1 MLSCWPYLVM
11 ELVDGESLA
20 QMIQAA
26 RSLDVPQRVGL
37 MADLC
42 EGLAY
47 AHDHGVVHRDIK
59 PANLMI
65 TTAGVLKILDF
76 GLARLTDD
84 LADPS
89 LTQSGAVI
97 GTPQY
102 MSPEQVSGLPAD
114 ARSDIFSVGTVMYE
128 LFTGERAFGGHSAA
142 LVRLLVLHDS
152 PRPMDEIVTGFP
164 DALAAIVAKAMEK
177 DRSRRYQNLD
187 ALAADL
193 RDWRRDNDGPE
204 QADRVARLDRTP
216 ADSADASSP
225 GLDGF
230 LGEWEDAVGRGYSQ
244 GRHHVI
250 RMPTPSRCRAPRLG
264 HR

>member
-1 MLSCWPYLVM
+1 
-11 ELVDGESLA
+11 
-20 QMIQAA
+20 
-26 RSLDVPQRVGL
+26 
-37 MADLC
+37 
-42 EGLAY
+42 
-47 AHDHGVVHRDIK
+47 
-59 PANLMI
+59 
-65 TTAGVLKILDF
+65 
-76 GLARLTDD
+76 
-84 LADPS
+84 
-89 LTQSGAVI
+89 
-97 GTPQY
+97 
-102 MSPEQVSGLPAD
+102 
-114 ARSDIFSVGTVMYE
+114 MYE

-177 DRSRRYQNLD
+177 DRCAALSRNLD

-230 LGEWEDAVGRGYSQ
+230 LGEWEDAVGRVY
-244 GRHHVI
+244 R
-250 RMPTPSRCRAPRLG
+250 RAATT
-264 HR
+264 